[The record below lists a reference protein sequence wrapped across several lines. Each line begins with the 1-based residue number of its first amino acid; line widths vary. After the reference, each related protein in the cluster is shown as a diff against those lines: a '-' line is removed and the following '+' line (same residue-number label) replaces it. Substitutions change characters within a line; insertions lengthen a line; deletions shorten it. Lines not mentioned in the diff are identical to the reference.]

1 MGKASLMQTI
11 ETKSAEKK
19 RKAKDRAERRA
30 EIEMAGSMMKRDMS
44 IEDILNLSNEEY
56 DKLIKEIRRSVR
68 VQKMMDEGNK
78 KYDDISVKN
87 LSKKEGSFA
96 TGGRVRLR
104 GGGMSTKGL
113 GKAFLKGGRA

>member
-56 DKLIKEIRRSVR
+56 DKLMKEIRRSVR

-78 KYDDISVKN
+78 KYDNISVKN

>member
-56 DKLIKEIRRSVR
+56 DKLMKEIRRSVR